1 MICLVCRQAETVEG
15 VTLVVLERGEF
26 RLAVNGVPA
35 RVCPIC
41 AEAYMAETIAIQLLK
56 AARRQHERGVIDAH
70 SEYGALQI

>member
-1 MICLVCRQAETVEG
+1 MICLICRQAETVEG

-26 RLAVNGVPA
+26 RLAVNSVPA

-41 AEAYMAETIAIQLLK
+41 AEAYVAETIAIQLLK
-56 AARRQHERGVIDAH
+56 AARRQHELGVIDMH